1 MMTHIP
7 NGELPKCTRPKTT
20 FEECHAHSGEN
31 CMNAFQCGVPCED
44 AREFVQNIMR
54 FVVDHTQQFPYIA
67 KFTTKEAAA
76 LIEQRDA
83 RIRAEARVEA
93 MRDDYRMDQLDAVMY
108 SVDKWFDEGDKR
120 LVQDPANRA
129 ADAREIALRKI
140 EAIEDE
146 SAKKIAALKAELLDQ
161 TCLANGYKEIMSD
174 NLHMACR
181 IARWR
186 DLLLAERDESRKE
199 IAALIV
205 GLSIPETHET
215 RLPEEYA
222 PIIATWANGRQTVSF
237 RVGEFYYIDEG
248 NGIAE
253 QHAGTPKEWRYT
265 E

>member
-31 CMNAFQCGVPCED
+31 CMNALQCGVPCED

-83 RIRAEARVEA
+83 RIRAE
-93 MRDDYRMDQLDAVMY
+93 
-108 SVDKWFDEGDKR
+108 
-120 LVQDPANRA
+120 
-129 ADAREIALRKI
+129 
-140 EAIEDE
+140 
-146 SAKKIAALKAELLDQ
+146 SAQEIAALKAELLDQ